1 MATILV
7 VDDAEF
13 LRMRI
18 SKMLVGNGHTI
29 VEADNGQNAVSMFK
43 SARPEVVLM
52 DITMPE
58 MDGLSA
64 LKEIK
69 ALDPRAKVVM
79 LTALGQDTVVL
90 EAIRTG
96 ATDFVVKPFD
106 PNRVLAAV
114 NKALGLTVV
123 A

>member
-1 MATILV
+1 MAKILV

-18 SKMLVGNGHTI
+18 SKMLIGQGHTI
-29 VEADNGQNAVSMFK
+29 IEPDNGQNAVTVYK
-43 SARPEVVLM
+43 SERPDVVLM

-64 LKEIK
+64 LKEVK
-69 ALDPRAKVVM
+69 ALDPQAKVVM

-96 ATDFVVKPFD
+96 ASDFVVKPFD

-114 NKALGLTVV
+114 NKAL
-123 A
+123 

>member
-29 VEADNGQNAVSMFK
+29 LEADNGQNAVSVFK

-69 ALDPRAKVVM
+69 ALDPYAKVVM

-114 NKALGLTVV
+114 NKALGVSVT

>member
-18 SKMLVGNGHTI
+18 SKMLIGNGHTI

-43 SARPEVVLM
+43 STHPDVVLM

-69 ALDPRAKVVM
+69 ALDQHAKVVM

-114 NKALGLTVV
+114 NKALGLSVV

>member
-1 MATILV
+1 MAKVLV

-18 SKMLVGNGHTI
+18 SKMLTSQGHTI
-29 VEADNGQNAVSMFK
+29 IEADNGQNAVSVYK
-43 SARPEVVLM
+43 SAHPDVVLM

-69 ALDPRAKVVM
+69 ALDPTAKVVM

-96 ATDFVVKPFD
+96 ASDFVVKPFD

-114 NKALGLTVV
+114 NKALGLPI
-123 A
+123 AA